1 MRRIAFGLSLLL
13 AFMISASSQITVEK
27 KELKP
32 ALLIIDT
39 QNEFM
44 PMMSK
49 EDQELA
55 VKMMN
60 YSIMIFRQLNLPI
73 IRVYHSSVEYGV
85 TPGTQGFEYPESIQI
100 KQEDL
105 KVIKTYS
112 SSFVKT
118 ELDSLLKAR
127 EINTLFL
134 CGLSSVGC
142 VLATY
147 LDAFSYDYKAFMIKG
162 AMLSHSAEYT
172 NQIEDIF
179 SAVDLETV
187 MFMLEISS
195 SR

>member
-1 MRRIAFGLSLLL
+1 MKKITLGLVLFLS
-13 AFMISASSQITVEK
+13 FMVSASSQITLDK
-27 KELKP
+27 KEMKP

-39 QNEFM
+39 QNAFM

-49 EDQELA
+49 EDQDLA
-55 VKMMN
+55 IQMMN
-60 YSIMIFRQLNLPI
+60 YSLMIFRQLNLPI
-73 IRVYHSSVEYGV
+73 IRVYHSSADYGV
-85 TPGTQGFEYPESIQI
+85 TAGVEGFEYPDSIQI

-147 LDAFSYDYKAFMIKG
+147 LDAYSYDYKAFMIKD
-162 AMLSHSAEYT
+162 AMLSHNADYT
-172 NQIEDIF
+172 NQIETIF
-179 SAVDLETV
+179 SALDLETV
-187 MFMLEISS
+187 MFMLEVGVKQ
-195 SR
+195 